1 MSIKITVRYSIAA
14 DKVDLSRLAADYLL
28 EQIQAAV
35 AKRGRARIALSGGS
49 TPKEMFA
56 RLADVAERYREAMPW
71 SAVEVYWVDER
82 CVPPSHIYSNF
93 RMTQEELLELVPI
106 PKDQI
111 FRMEGELEPEV
122 AASRYEAQLRNHF
135 RIEGAESPRFDVI
148 ALGLGDDGHT
158 ASIFPHTKAVHEF
171 ERLVVANYVPQ
182 KDSWRITLTCPVIN
196 QGRSVFFLISGA
208 DKAVPLQ
215 RLVEGPRDPDLQPS
229 QLIRPANGNLVLLC
243 DVAATANLRLQASSG
258 LLQIGG

>member
-1 MSIKITVRYSIAA
+1 
-14 DKVDLSRLAADYLL
+14 
-28 EQIQAAV
+28 
-35 AKRGRARIALSGGS
+35 
-49 TPKEMFA
+49 
-56 RLADVAERYREAMPW
+56 
-71 SAVEVYWVDER
+71 
-82 CVPPSHIYSNF
+82 
-93 RMTQEELLELVPI
+93 MTQEELLELVPI

-182 KDSWRITLTCPVIN
+182 KDSWRITLTWPVIN